1 MRIQLPKT
9 DPKTPNFGEIWRNL
23 ARMAF
28 FVTVDST
35 IIAKNQFSGV
45 LRPKESSHAF
55 CIYLPQ
61 RGYKSRLSGG
71 SGVSPIC
78 LTCLTWLALSL
89 HTIIPPLSAL
99 RRRPAGGR
107 HVLLP
112 AGGHVERR
120 PVTTVRHRRRCH
132 PHHLAAAAPDCRWPR
147 CACTRGGEIIT
158 AHVHRMQFGF
168 SLLKS

>member
-89 HTIIPPLSAL
+89 HPSHPSPQCSPSPPCWGSPRAPTCWGPCGAAPSHNSTPPPPPPSA
-99 RRRPAGGR
+99 PPGGR
-107 HVLLP
+107 SP
-112 AGGHVERR
+112 
-120 PVTTVRHRRRCH
+120 
-132 PHHLAAAAPDCRWPR
+132 
-147 CACTRGGEIIT
+147 
-158 AHVHRMQFGF
+158 
-168 SLLKS
+168 